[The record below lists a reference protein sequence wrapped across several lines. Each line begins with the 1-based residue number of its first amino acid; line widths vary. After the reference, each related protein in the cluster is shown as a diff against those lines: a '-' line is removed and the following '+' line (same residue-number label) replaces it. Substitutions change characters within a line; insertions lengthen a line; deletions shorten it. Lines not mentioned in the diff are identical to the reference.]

1 MGCAWNKD
9 IEKIVR
15 GSVVGYACT
24 GDVRSMALGTTSKLH
39 SVEEAHEHI
48 DREMLMVFLRI
59 YIHMGDV
66 LVPPIGMHDFY
77 YNKNTTS
84 SLVIHISIDTCRNS
98 STEIFRANV
107 QSYYQ
112 RERQVKTSPSR

>member
-1 MGCAWNKD
+1 M
-9 IEKIVR
+9 R
-15 GSVVGYACT
+15 R
-24 GDVRSMALGTTSKLH
+24 GDVRSMALWDDKLH
-39 SVEEAHEHI
+39 SGEEAHEHI

-112 RERQVKTSPSR
+112 RERQVKRHRAGEHV